1 MPGRCW
7 AYGCDPVSKPDTV
20 VLIHGLF
27 MTAFS
32 WERWVERYTARG
44 YKVVAPSWPRMEGDL
59 AELRRDPSRLGGLG
73 IAEIVDHFDRIIRAL
88 DAPPIIVGHS
98 FGGAFTE
105 MLLDRG
111 LGAAGVAI
119 DAAQLRGVYN
129 IPLSQLRALFPIVRN
144 PLNRGRAVAMTH
156 SQFHYAFTNTIS
168 FEESKAAYDR
178 YAVPGPGRVLFEA
191 ALANLNRSSPI
202 QVDFARR
209 ERAPLLIVAG
219 GADHIVPASL
229 NAATA
234 RKYARSGA
242 VTDYKLFPDRS
253 HWTIAEPG
261 WEEVA
266 DHAID
271 WCERH
276 TAG

>member
-1 MPGRCW
+1 VN
-7 AYGCDPVSKPDTV
+7 AVSKPDTV

-27 MTAFS
+27 MTALS

-44 YKVVAPSWPRMEGDL
+44 YKVVARSWPRMEGEIED
-59 AELRRDPSRLGGLG
+59 LRRDPSRLASLG
-73 IAEIVDHFDRIIRAL
+73 IDEIVDHFDRIIRAL

-105 MLLDRG
+105 VLLDRG

-119 DAAQLRGVYN
+119 DAAQLRGMYN
-129 IPLSQLRALFPIVRN
+129 IPFTQLRALFPIVRN

-156 SQFHYAFTNTIS
+156 AQFHYAFTNTIS

-178 YAVPGPGRVLFEA
+178 YAVPGPGRVLFQA
-191 ALANLNRSSPI
+191 ALKNLNGSSPLR
-202 QVDFARR
+202 VDFARKD
-209 ERAPLLIVAG
+209 RAPLLIIAG

-234 RKYARSGA
+234 RRYAKGDA
-242 VTDYKLFPDRS
+242 VTEYRNFPGRS
-253 HWTIAEPG
+253 HWTVAEPG

-266 DHAID
+266 DHAVD

-276 TAG
+276 TSR